1 VTEEKTIADPGSL
14 GLAGFA
20 MTTFVLSVFN
30 AGILDKAAEPVFL
43 CLAWF
48 YGGLVQLLAGMW
60 EFKKGNMF
68 GATAFS
74 SYAAFWIALGT
85 YVYLST
91 AAGAPLKDSF
101 GSSAMGIFL
110 VSWTF
115 FTFYMWIASLK
126 TSGALSTLF
135 ALLLVTYILL
145 DCAQFGW
152 ISAVPAGYVG
162 IATAVVAWYIS
173 AAGVIN
179 ETWGRIVMPLWP
191 VQKNAEPAAGRDR
204 VKVKGSS
211 IPHV

>member
-1 VTEEKTIADPGSL
+1 VTDQKTIADPGSL

-60 EFKKGNMF
+60 EFKNRNMF

-91 AAGAPLKDSF
+91 AGGAPLKDSF
-101 GSSAMGIFL
+101 GSSAMGVFL

-115 FTFYMWIASLK
+115 FTFYMWIASLRV
-126 TSGALSTLF
+126 SGALSTLF
-135 ALLLVTYILL
+135 PYCLSRLSCSILRSL
-145 DCAQFGW
+145 GG
-152 ISAVPAGYVG
+152 SAPGRPA
-162 IATAVVAWYIS
+162 TS
-173 AAGVIN
+173 ASRRLSWRG
-179 ETWGRIVMPLWP
+179 TSPP
-191 VQKNAEPAAGRDR
+191 R
-204 VKVKGSS
+204 V
-211 IPHV
+211 